1 MGSEETFFVDF
12 IEDNNISD
20 ELRKFYKL
28 VYEEPSNLKSLMDE
42 NKAIYSC
49 INLNDID
56 NLPEEFYNIVK
67 EIKKIYGCILPESL
81 DIDDLEQAKENKK
94 ILDILTN
101 HINKL
106 SEMIEEE
113 SKELNNENN
122 KRQEKIKQ
130 INYSDF
136 DKKTLVEIL
145 DKYNSLLYYSCS
157 KDNNIFSEYKKQIK
171 IKKEINKIYRLI
183 NLEIDYEKNTK
194 GVFEDLK
201 QKTSFELKKLYDRII
216 YLEDLMIE
224 GSKHLKAFLDFK
236 KLFSKLTAYDDSN
249 YAEVNKV
256 YNFIKD
262 NNVLLNKFNELEL
275 ILINE
280 REYKNKEQ
288 DFIFEKIGLKNIKI
302 SLDYISANYI
312 DKLNYASKQI
322 INEIYNDI
330 TKEDCN
336 AYETYKKLKR
346 VVNYIWRTNVTDIY
360 AYDQGNDF
368 CFICTNNQFIDEKY
382 QSILITKQMLQ
393 RVENYSDYQ
402 IGFICNFNDNILYV
416 TENDDIMLAE
426 NNDMSNLKTPK
437 QIEQEFLNFKIRN
450 RIALNGYITSI
461 SAVYFI
467 NDGDYIKYRKA
478 VELANQ
484 YKLPLLILKKDN

>member
-1 MGSEETFFVDF
+1 MGSDETFFIDF
-12 IEDNNISD
+12 IEDKNTSD
-20 ELRKFYKL
+20 ELKNFYKL
-28 VYEEPSNLKSLMDE
+28 IYEEPSNLTLLIDQ
-42 NKAIYSC
+42 NKERYSS
-49 INLNDID
+49 INLKDIEG
-56 NLPEEFYNIVK
+56 LPEEFYNIVE
-67 EIKKIYGCILPESL
+67 EIKKIYNFILPETLEMENL
-81 DIDDLEQAKENKK
+81 DQAKENKK
-94 ILDILTN
+94 IIDILIN
-101 HINKL
+101 YINKL
-106 SEMIEEE
+106 KDMLKEETE
-113 SKELNNENN
+113 ELSQKN
-122 KRQEKIKQ
+122 KNRQEKIKK
-130 INYSDF
+130 INYSNI

-145 DKYNSLLYYSCS
+145 EKYNNLLYCMYS
-157 KDNNIFSEYKKQIK
+157 KNDNVFAEYKKQIK
-171 IKKEINKIYRLI
+171 IKREINKIYRLI
-183 NLEIDYEKNTK
+183 NLEIDYENDSKNK
-194 GVFEDLK
+194 LEDLK
-201 QKTSFELKKLYDRII
+201 EKTSKELKKLYDKII

-224 GSKHLKAFLDFK
+224 GSKHLKEFLDFK
-236 KLFSKLTAYDDSN
+236 KLFLKVTAYDDNN
-249 YAEVNKV
+249 YIEVNKV

-275 ILINE
+275 ALINE

-288 DFIFEKIGLKNIKI
+288 DFIFEKIGKKNIKI

-322 INEIYNDI
+322 INELYNDI
-330 TKEDCN
+330 IKEDCN
-336 AYETYKKLKR
+336 VFDSYKKLKR
-346 VVNYIWRTNVTDIY
+346 VVNYIWRTNMTDVFS
-360 AYDQGNDF
+360 YDPGNDF

-382 QSILITKQMLQ
+382 QAILITKQMLE

-416 TENDDIMLAE
+416 TENDDIMLAD

-484 YKLPLLILKKDN
+484 YKLPLLVLKKDN

>member
-1 MGSEETFFVDF
+1 MGSDETFFVDF
-12 IEDNNISD
+12 IEDNKISD

-28 VYEEPSNLKSLMDE
+28 IYEESSDLNSLINE
-42 NKAIYSC
+42 NKNRYSC

-56 NLPEEFYNIVK
+56 SLPDDFYNIVK
-67 EIKKIYGCILPESL
+67 EIKKIYSFILPESL
-81 DIDDLEQAKENKK
+81 DIENFEQAKENKK
-94 ILDILTN
+94 ILDVLTN
-101 HINKL
+101 HIKKL

-113 SKELNNENN
+113 TEELTNEN
-122 KRQEKIKQ
+122 KGRQDKIKQ
-130 INYSDF
+130 INYSNF
-136 DKKTLVEIL
+136 NKNTLVEIL
-145 DKYNSLLYYSCS
+145 NKYNNLLYYTYS
-157 KDNNIFSEYKKQIK
+157 KDMNIFSEYKKQLK

-183 NLEIDYEKNTK
+183 NLEIDYDENTK
-194 GVFEDLK
+194 DKLEDLK
-201 QKTSFELKKLYDRII
+201 QKTSLELKKLYDKII
-216 YLEDLMIE
+216 YLEDLMVE
-224 GSKHLKAFLDFK
+224 GSKHLKEFLEFK
-236 KLFSKLTAYDDSN
+236 KLFSKITAYDDNN
-249 YAEVNKV
+249 YLEVNKV

-280 REYKNKEQ
+280 REYKNKEK

-312 DKLNYASKQI
+312 NNLNYASKQI

-330 TKEDCN
+330 TNDNCN
-336 AYETYKKLKR
+336 IYETYKKLKR
-346 VVNYIWRTNVTDIY
+346 VVNYIWRTNVTDVF
-360 AYDQGNDF
+360 AYEQGNDF
-368 CFICTNNQFIDEKY
+368 CLICTNNQFIDEKY
-382 QSILITKQMLQ
+382 QAILITKQMLE

-402 IGFICNFNDNILYV
+402 IGFVCNFNDNILYV

-426 NNDMSNLKTPK
+426 DNDMSNLKTPK
-437 QIEQEFLNFKIRN
+437 QIEQEFLNFKVRN

-461 SAVYFI
+461 SSVYFI

-484 YKLPLLILKKDN
+484 YNLPLLILKKDN